1 MLLLQH
7 NFKKLRNNLE
17 KSTDTGK
24 FTRHLQYKGG
34 VILWKHW
41 KQAYEEDRMHG
52 IRTFHRLSDEHFE
65 LTPTSRMR
73 NHLADEVL
81 CP

>member
-1 MLLLQH
+1 M
-7 NFKKLRNNLE
+7 
-17 KSTDTGK
+17 GK
-24 FTRHLQYKGG
+24 E
-34 VILWKHW
+34 ILWTHW
-41 KQAYEEDRMHG
+41 KRAYEYDRSMG

-81 CP
+81 CPRMEEVMLVRINSLILLR